1 MADDDDS
8 FDLSGDLDDFLNED
22 SSSAIDLETDLDGD
36 EASVSGVDTLEAEV
50 GDPIESSTELVEGE
64 QDVVEDAGEEVE
76 QDAAEAAAA
85 PKRNRSSLLS
95 SFSIF
100 DAMLV
105 CSLLLV
111 TAAALM
117 MAWGLNDYGTV
128 FGLPR
133 KTSGITV
140 R

>member
-85 PKRNRSSLLS
+85 PKRNRGPLLS

-128 FGLPR
+128 FGLPW